1 MDWGGNMGNLKVP
14 ESPTTYTTHYEDLKG
29 IDCYTPNTE
38 ISNSHAADMVNMYP
52 EGGIPIKRRGWRKI
66 QEFDSDIVT
75 AYYDVYNDITYVATK
90 NGIAYKSGS
99 FVSTIQEIV
108 PNEELD
114 IDTYISFKLSKFTQT
129 VEIDEPYKG
138 ISAMWVI
145 VNDYHYID
153 FEKQFTSAEIAEY
166 FSFGSDNYVRIAVSD
181 LATMCDTTE
190 HQLLNADISFDVTHV
205 VTTPLTEITTS
216 PVKHI
221 VPFSGKIYF
230 IGSSGIF
237 TLENGVVTPVSWKVP
252 LTKFALEA
260 DGTGG
265 QAYYPVNAMIQEQ
278 SYQFRSDGTGKFY
291 PHGAGF
297 NTANKVNYIFKVKK
311 VEVFD
316 GVEWNVSPASHY
328 GIVTENTTHTILDA
342 DGDQTTIQSDYYVT
356 FNNGHIPAAS
366 TVTDN
371 VRITCEE
378 LDVEVKETV
387 GGTNVYWGQYN
398 RLKRKLLDADIL
410 SIYGSVDT
418 DRVFL
423 VVDGNKLY
431 YSDSGDISYFP
442 DDNYIVAGNYAPI
455 IGLHKKDDYLVAVT
469 GESDSHAIYLIKSST
484 AVVTE
489 QVIQGDGS
497 TDNASH
503 EEQFFSVHPAATGK
517 GAIAPKSFATLVDDP
532 LYLGM
537 HGIYSISSNYY
548 TSQTMIVNRS
558 TFINPKLLAEPNL
571 ENAISCIWKHFYCVF
586 INGHVYM
593 LDADNMTRDT
603 AGNKCYE
610 GYFLDNVPA
619 TNVVLPTR
627 DTLYFANGK
636 YLCKFNTDI
645 EGHQAYYD
653 DGTYDASLHLVF
665 GDRIVGCMWEGKL
678 DDDNYPQY
686 FKNLSKKGVV
696 VTVLAQDE
704 SSVNIY
710 LSKNGDEYIQTAK
723 MADME
728 TDDITIDI
736 YPLKKIKKYKRLR
749 FRIENDEPEPFG
761 LVKIVKT
768 WSLGNYAK

>member
-38 ISNSHAADMVNMYP
+38 ISNNHAADMVNMYP

-66 QEFDSDIVT
+66 QEFDSKIIT
-75 AYYDVYNDITYVATK
+75 AYYDVYNDVSYVATE
-90 NGIAYKSGS
+90 NGIAVRGGT
-99 FVSTIQEIV
+99 FDRTVSRTV
-108 PNEELD
+108 PYD
-114 IDTYISFKLSKFTQT
+114 DITIDTNITFKLLNLVPTA
-129 VEIDEPYKG
+129 EYDEPYKAILSIMASVRYG
-138 ISAMWVI
+138 SSSLRF
-145 VNDYHYID
+145 HYFYGD
-153 FEKQFTSAEIAEY
+153 ELRY
-166 FSFGSDNYVRIAVSD
+166 FSFDANNNVYISASDFCTLVGITDMSTVYNLKFDAKYIQ
-181 LATMCDTTE
+181 TTA
-190 HQLLNADISFDVTHV
+190 LI
-205 VTTPLTEITTS
+205 EIPSS

-230 IGSSGIF
+230 IANDGIF
-237 TLENGVVTPVSWKVP
+237 TLEEWTVTPIAWKVP

-260 DGTGG
+260 NGTSG

-278 SYQFRSDGTGKFY
+278 SYQFRSDGNGKFY
-291 PHGAGF
+291 PHGTGF

-328 GIVTENTTHTILDA
+328 SIVTENTTHTILDA

-356 FNNGHIPAAS
+356 FANGHIPAAS

-387 GGTNVYWGQYN
+387 GGVNIYWGQYN
-398 RLKRKLLDADIL
+398 RLKRKLLDAEIL

-418 DRVFL
+418 DRIFL
-423 VVDGNKLY
+423 VVDANKLY

-455 IGLHKKDDYLVAVT
+455 VGLHKKDDYLVAVT

-503 EEQFFSVHPAATGK
+503 EEQFFSVHPAASGK
-517 GAIAPKSFATLVDDP
+517 GAIAPRSFATLADDP
-532 LYLGM
+532 LYLGTQ
-537 HGIYSISSNYY
+537 GIYSISSNYY

-558 TFINPKLLAEPNL
+558 TFINPKLLVEPNL

-653 DGTYDASLHLVF
+653 DGTYDDSLELVF
-665 GDRIVGCMWEGKL
+665 GEQIVGCMWEGKL
-678 DDDNYPQY
+678 DDDGYPQY

-728 TDDITIDI
+728 TDGITIDI
-736 YPLKKIKKYKRLR
+736 YPLKKIKKYKRLK